1 MAQFCVLQICATIIL
16 MENPFEFG
24 RELGSD
30 ELVNRTEEIEIVRQ
44 TIENGGKLFVIGP
57 RRFGKTSLLKSSAEK
72 AQKKGNII
80 LRYNAEAFAEID
92 DLVKKIIE
100 DSAHFLK
107 GSVEK
112 TGEQIKRYFKSLR
125 PEISFSVTQSEWKS
139 SIGVKS
145 ESSDQS
151 IGLLVDALEGVEKL
165 ASELSGKRVALI
177 IDEFQEI
184 LSSNGITAE
193 KQIRSAIQTHRHTAY
208 IFAGSKTRLLTE
220 MTTDAS
226 RPFYRLGRLLF
237 IGELPRGEF
246 SRFLLDKFTFGDFFP
261 PKLDKKERLDLTL
274 KILDLAE
281 DVPYN
286 VQMLAHSLWNRLSQI
301 KIGSPE
307 TAFLSESLLNETLEK
322 ILRQNDP
329 FYTQVWNGLTT
340 IQKKVLSAVVAE
352 DGQNLQSKRVTQ
364 RTKVS
369 PSSMRRALESMGS
382 QDILR
387 QEEKV
392 GIIRYRFEDPFFA
405 KWINLFAS

>member
-1 MAQFCVLQICATIIL
+1 

-44 TIENGGKLFVIGP
+44 TVRTAGKLFVIGP

-72 AQKKGNII
+72 LEKKGDII
-80 LRYNAEAFAEID
+80 LRYNAEAFAEIEE
-92 DLVKKIIE
+92 LVKKIIE
-100 DSAHFLK
+100 DSARVLK

-125 PEISFSVTQSEWKS
+125 PEISFSVTQTEWKS

-145 ESSDQS
+145 ETSDQS
-151 IGLLVDALEGVEKL
+151 IGLLVDALEGLEQL
-165 ASELSGKRVALI
+165 ASEQKDRRVALI

-184 LSSNGITAE
+184 LSKNGVTAE

-226 RPFYRLGRLLF
+226 RPFYRLGTLLF

-261 PKLDKKERLDLTL
+261 PKMNREEKLDLTL
-274 KILDLAE
+274 KILDKAE

-286 VQMLAHSLWNRLSQI
+286 VQMLSHSIWNRLLQI
-301 KIGSPE
+301 KLGSPE
-307 TAFLSESLLNETLEK
+307 TAFLSEKLIDETLEK
-322 ILRQNDP
+322 LLRQNDP

-340 IQKKVLSAVVAE
+340 IQKKALTAVVAE
-352 DGQNLQSKRVTQ
+352 KGQHLQSIKVTE

-369 PSSMRRALESMGS
+369 PSSMRRALESMAS
-382 QDILR
+382 RDILR
-387 QEEKV
+387 QEEKN
-392 GIIRYRFEDPFFA
+392 GMIRFRFEDPFFSS
-405 KWINLFAS
+405 WIGMFAQ